1 MNLEEQKCEACRR
14 DSPQVTKDEADK
26 LLESLVN
33 WQIIE
38 DSGVKKLIKS
48 FSFEGFMNAMKFADH
63 VAYISEKDGHH
74 PQLIVDWGKTTVIW
88 WTHKIDGL
96 HKNDFIMAAKTDT
109 VFNATAK

>member
-38 DSGVKKLIKS
+38 NSGVKKLIKS
-48 FSFEGFMNAMKFADH
+48 FSFEGFMNAMKFADN
-63 VAYISEKDGHH
+63 VFKVSNVRME
-74 PQLIVDWGKTTVIW
+74 T
-88 WTHKIDGL
+88 
-96 HKNDFIMAAKTDT
+96 NDIQCRSRDF
-109 VFNATAK
+109 

>member
-1 MNLEEQKCEACRR
+1 MNLEEQKCEACRS
-14 DSPQVTKDEADK
+14 DSPKVTKDEADK
-26 LLESLVN
+26 LLESLVD

-38 DSGVKKLIKS
+38 DSGVQKLIKS
-48 FSFEGFMNAMKFADH
+48 FSFKGFMNAMKFADH